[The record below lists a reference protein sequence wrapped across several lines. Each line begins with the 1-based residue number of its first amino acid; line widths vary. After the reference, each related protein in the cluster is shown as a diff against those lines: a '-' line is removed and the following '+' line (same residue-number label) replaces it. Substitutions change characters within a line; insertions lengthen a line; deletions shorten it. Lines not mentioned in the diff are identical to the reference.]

1 MGKFKELKSQI
12 ISKHGY
18 IKTVSLNDFIGLI
31 EYKLVN
37 KGEAYNDKVLCTR
50 DPQRFGQS
58 TTTELLYWEE
68 EPTKV
73 MVDLVP
79 SGYTRASQLKLI
91 RYFLLDQSR
100 MADISNNKLEEA
112 MLKAIDNHSYN
123 YGSPTHIVR
132 VANRLWMVANPD
144 DFIIFFNRDENKL
157 GLFVKD
163 DKLTKIYS
171 VHKGEPKTLKLLGQ
185 N

>member
-1 MGKFKELKSQI
+1 MGKFKEFKSQI

-18 IKTVSLNDFIGLI
+18 IKAISLNDFISLI

-37 KGEAYNDKVLCTR
+37 KREAYDDKVLCTR
-50 DPQRFGQS
+50 EPQRFGQS

-79 SGYTRASQLKLI
+79 TGYTRASQRNLI

-100 MADISNNKLEEA
+100 MADISNHKLEEA
-112 MLKAIDNHSYN
+112 THKAVDDHSYN
-123 YGSPTHIVR
+123 YGTPTHIVR
-132 VANRLWMVANPD
+132 IAARLWMVANPN
-144 DFIIFFNRDENKL
+144 DFIIYFNREENKL
-157 GLFVKD
+157 GFFVKD

-171 VHKGEPKTLKLLGQ
+171 VHKGEPKTFKMLGQ